1 MILFVRKVLVIV
13 VFVYTDPMTNT
24 LTPLFQADDNLFLD
38 LAALNIVRFETKGQN
53 ATAHLKF
60 KDGGSET
67 IHGESAHS
75 LQQRLAALS
84 KVDESESS
92 LAEHDLSDVAAHDSP
107 SHPVHIDLTTAPL
120 LGRNKAW
127 FYGKD
132 KSGRGLILAFV
143 NAKGSCSVRPFDGE
157 TSIALGRRYGSGPY
171 QEHFADL
178 IEGATE
184 LTVDSQPNLERDCK
198 QRLPERLFAHL
209 KKQIEQVG

>member
-1 MILFVRKVLVIV
+1 
-13 VFVYTDPMTNT
+13 MTPK
-24 LTPLFQADDNLFLD
+24 PLFQADKNLFLN
-38 LAALNIVRFETKGQN
+38 LAALNIVRFDAEGQDT
-53 ATAHLKF
+53 TAHLKF

-67 IHGESAHS
+67 VHGEAARS
-75 LQQRLAALS
+75 LQRRLAGLANTDENAASSAEQTEDDNATPQRLT
-84 KVDESESS
+84 
-92 LAEHDLSDVAAHDSP
+92 P
-107 SHPVHIDLTTAPL
+107 RPFHIGVLTGPL

-127 FYGKD
+127 FYGRD
-132 KSGRGLILAFV
+132 KNGRGLILAFV

-157 TSIALGRRYGSGPY
+157 TSIALGKRYGSGPY

-209 KKQIEQVG
+209 RKQIEKICMNE